1 MIEAAS
7 ADLDGKKIDSY
18 TCDLNGPNYQITV
31 AKGGKVGVGFGKSEE
46 EAYDNALEEMGS
58 SGGSSSSSSSKK

>member
-18 TCDLNGPNYQITV
+18 TCDLNGPNYQVTV
-31 AKGGKVGVGFGKSEE
+31 SKGAKSGVGIGKSEE
-46 EAYDNALEEMGS
+46 EAYDNALDDM
-58 SGGSSSSSSSKK
+58 SGGSSSGSTSSKK